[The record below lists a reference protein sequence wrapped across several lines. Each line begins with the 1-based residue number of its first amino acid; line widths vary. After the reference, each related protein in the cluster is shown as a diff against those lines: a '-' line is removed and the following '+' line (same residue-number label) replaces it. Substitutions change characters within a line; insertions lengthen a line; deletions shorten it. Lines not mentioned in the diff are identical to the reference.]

1 MKRREHSRLHG
12 AILHD
17 CCQIEYLV
25 ILHHNGLTTYMETFF
40 DMEHIVGLTAIEIYE
55 LIEAQGL
62 IIDKEHKGH

>member
-1 MKRREHSRLHG
+1 
-12 AILHD
+12 
-17 CCQIEYLV
+17 
-25 ILHHNGLTTYMETFF
+25 METFF